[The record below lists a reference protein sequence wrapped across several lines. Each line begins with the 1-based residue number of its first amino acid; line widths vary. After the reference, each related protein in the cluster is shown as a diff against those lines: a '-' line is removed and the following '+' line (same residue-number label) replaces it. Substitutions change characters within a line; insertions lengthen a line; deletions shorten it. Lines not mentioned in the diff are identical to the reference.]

1 MKAAKLVLFCFALLV
16 AVCPAFAQTRP
27 AKKLI
32 QYGWGVPDPVFVQ
45 QNIGQMEKMPFDGII
60 FQLPDPFNK
69 TFDIKPWDEAALQPQ
84 LDALAGIKW
93 GTFTDNFLCLYAAN
107 DAGMDWFNDQHWET
121 IMANLRLEAKAAKA
135 GGCVGICF
143 DTEPY
148 GANPWVYPNIHPER
162 SFAEVQAAVRIRG
175 AQFMSALQDGFPN
188 VRILTFFTLSKL
200 RQIMDI
206 PDTAGRMDALL
217 RRSYNL
223 VPAFV
228 NGMLDAA
235 APGVKIID
243 GNEKAYYYTS
253 PLEYFIAYHMMKQR
267 ALSFIADENKQ
278 KYIAQVQAG
287 TAIYMDQLLATRPP
301 AGSILS
307 YYLSPENR
315 LFFLEHDVYYSLVA
329 SDEYAWCYSERMN
342 WWKNEMPEGAEA
354 AVRSARDKV
363 AAGEPL
369 GFDIAKMIAE
379 GTEKMHAAG
388 VSGD

>member
-1 MKAAKLVLFCFALLV
+1 
-16 AVCPAFAQTRP
+16 
-27 AKKLI
+27 
-32 QYGWGVPDPVFVQ
+32 
-45 QNIGQMEKMPFDGII
+45 
-60 FQLPDPFNK
+60 
-69 TFDIKPWDEAALQPQ
+69 
-84 LDALAGIKW
+84 
-93 GTFTDNFLCLYAAN
+93 
-107 DAGMDWFNDQHWET
+107 
-121 IMANLRLEAKAAKA
+121 
-135 GGCVGICF
+135 
-143 DTEPY
+143 
-148 GANPWVYPNIHPER
+148 
-162 SFAEVQAAVRIRG
+162 
-175 AQFMSALQDGFPN
+175 
-188 VRILTFFTLSKL
+188 
-200 RQIMDI
+200 
-206 PDTAGRMDALL
+206 
-217 RRSYNL
+217 
-223 VPAFV
+223 
-228 NGMLDAA
+228 
-235 APGVKIID
+235 
-243 GNEKAYYYTS
+243 
-253 PLEYFIAYHMMKQR
+253 MMKQR